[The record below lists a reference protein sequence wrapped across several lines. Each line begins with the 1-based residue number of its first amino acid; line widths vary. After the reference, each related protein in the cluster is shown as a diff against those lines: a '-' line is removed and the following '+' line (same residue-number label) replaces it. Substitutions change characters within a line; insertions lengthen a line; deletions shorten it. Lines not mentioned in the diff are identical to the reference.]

1 MSAFTP
7 EQEEAIRDAVAAGVR
22 QVLHE
27 MGGHR
32 LSDEESRELG
42 HLMGMTKDIGG
53 GDYSRGVE
61 RMREHHKLLNDF
73 SESRRQV
80 RGLLCRLV
88 FGGLIAFTLWALW
101 NGFKIKIAG

>member
-22 QVLHE
+22 QVLQE
-27 MGGHR
+27 QPR

-88 FGGLIAFTLWALW
+88 FGGLIAFALWALW